1 MQTQNHFLDFAEK
14 VIARHSGFGYDYEPI
29 AMIYLEDEQGTE
41 QETVPS
47 SQNIIT
53 NLYNIQNIKEENYLY
68 RQNLTFLT
76 QMLEKRLYQ
85 NLYPSV
91 EKQIEKLVR
100 EEMPQAEAQIV
111 KNFSQQMYRLVQR
124 GGVEQF
130 EILKERL
137 PVVSREQEV
146 LFRKI
151 ENIWSSSAYATKV
164 VDTRVQNRSVQ
175 NINMQHIN
183 VQDLNVHNMYAQ
195 STNVQNGNVQNTNV
209 QNTNVQNGNIQNIN
223 EQSTNVQ
230 NGNVQKINVQN
241 TNVRSTNVQDRNVQ
255 NTNVQD
261 RNVQNT
267 NVQDRNVQ
275 NTNVQNTNVQNGDV
289 QNINVQGAD
298 VQNSNVQNTNINTL
312 NINEQAYNTNVHN
325 AISNHIGFTSVGS
338 VDAETLKETILE
350 KTMAFIQRQE
360 QMLTMAKPNGI
371 GNLGMYYEQIKV
383 QQNSGVHL
391 EYLTESN
398 VNEMVQS
405 ELNVFNRSSLH
416 TDEIVN
422 SDVNSNYHRD
432 VERSQ
437 REEKNREQKIENS
450 LEHISEKHISE
461 KHPEH
466 ATSHNTINT
475 EMHQIG
481 NILESG
487 VEDIRQG
494 GTMHERFVENN
505 IHTNSK
511 NIREQVL
518 EPVTFTYLEE
528 NQITEQ
534 QRILEE
540 NQILKEKQINVTQ
553 QTLEQVQKYFAK
565 QKEIENHIEQIERNG
580 ELILRRNVLRE
591 MVPKVSLVKKW
602 ENNSRALTARKMVQD
617 TLHLEYSNE
626 TDLQLYREMTQLVQR
641 EMEQPP
647 EIPKV
652 AQEHSVLIEKS
663 QSMAEKILLRMESAG
678 VVPVSRVKSAAKTV
692 ALQQLS
698 KVIMEY
704 ADSRTTTEELHT
716 RMSRVLE
723 RYQIENIRQVNEE
736 VENVFESNEVV
747 KHQLSEL
754 AFVQKL
760 EPANIV
766 YRSEEDLTLQ
776 QEERTNRLEQQ
787 VNDVVRNIK
796 NVEEK
801 TIVHK
806 EEMIQQQKNVVREV
820 LKSNPAIWTESEGA
834 NYIKREVQQTM
845 EEQLNQNVN
854 QIVNKIYRRLEDKL
868 KTERGRRGLI

>member
-209 QNTNVQNGNIQNIN
+209 QNTNVQNTNVQNGNVQNTNVQNTNVQNGNVQNIN

-261 RNVQNT
+261 RNVQNTNVQNTNVQNT

-422 SDVNSNYHRD
+422 RDVNSNYHRD

-437 REEKNREQKIENS
+437 R
-450 LEHISEKHISE
+450 
-461 KHPEH
+461 
-466 ATSHNTINT
+466 
-475 EMHQIG
+475 
-481 NILESG
+481 
-487 VEDIRQG
+487 
-494 GTMHERFVENN
+494 
-505 IHTNSK
+505 
-511 NIREQVL
+511 
-518 EPVTFTYLEE
+518 
-528 NQITEQ
+528 
-534 QRILEE
+534 
-540 NQILKEKQINVTQ
+540 
-553 QTLEQVQKYFAK
+553 
-565 QKEIENHIEQIERNG
+565 
-580 ELILRRNVLRE
+580 
-591 MVPKVSLVKKW
+591 
-602 ENNSRALTARKMVQD
+602 
-617 TLHLEYSNE
+617 
-626 TDLQLYREMTQLVQR
+626 
-641 EMEQPP
+641 
-647 EIPKV
+647 
-652 AQEHSVLIEKS
+652 
-663 QSMAEKILLRMESAG
+663 
-678 VVPVSRVKSAAKTV
+678 
-692 ALQQLS
+692 
-698 KVIMEY
+698 
-704 ADSRTTTEELHT
+704 
-716 RMSRVLE
+716 
-723 RYQIENIRQVNEE
+723 
-736 VENVFESNEVV
+736 
-747 KHQLSEL
+747 
-754 AFVQKL
+754 
-760 EPANIV
+760 
-766 YRSEEDLTLQ
+766 
-776 QEERTNRLEQQ
+776 
-787 VNDVVRNIK
+787 
-796 NVEEK
+796 
-801 TIVHK
+801 
-806 EEMIQQQKNVVREV
+806 
-820 LKSNPAIWTESEGA
+820 
-834 NYIKREVQQTM
+834 
-845 EEQLNQNVN
+845 
-854 QIVNKIYRRLEDKL
+854 
-868 KTERGRRGLI
+868 

>member
-164 VDTRVQNRSVQ
+164 VDTKVQNRSVQ

-209 QNTNVQNGNIQNIN
+209 QN
-223 EQSTNVQ
+223 TNVQ

-298 VQNSNVQNTNINTL
+298 VQNSNVQNANINTQ

-338 VDAETLKETILE
+338 VDAETQKETILE

-360 QMLTMAKPNGI
+360 QMLAMVKPNGI

-422 SDVNSNYHRD
+422 RDVNSNYHRD